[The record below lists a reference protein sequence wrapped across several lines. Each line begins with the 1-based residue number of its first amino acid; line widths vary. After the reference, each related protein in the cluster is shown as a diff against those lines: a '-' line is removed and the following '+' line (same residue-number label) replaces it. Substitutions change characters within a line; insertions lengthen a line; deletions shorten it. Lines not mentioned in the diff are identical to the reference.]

1 VGGAF
6 SLDEGFGEANT
17 QRETQDVGF
26 PEGASRK
33 RTTTFIVVCFPESL
47 LSHSHTDVYN
57 SKVNPAT
64 TTRRSN
70 DESET
75 VVTTATFNGDD
86 DNVYR

>member
-6 SLDEGFGEANT
+6 SLGEVFGETNT
-17 QRETQDVGF
+17 QRETQDVEF

-33 RTTTFIVVCFPESL
+33 RTTTFIVVRFPESL

-57 SKVNPAT
+57 SKVNTAT

-75 VVTTATFNGDD
+75 VATTAKFNDD
-86 DNVYR
+86 DYNIYR

>member
-17 QRETQDVGF
+17 QRETRMWN
-26 PEGASRK
+26 SRK
-33 RTTTFIVVCFPESL
+33 VRPENEPLLSSWFVFPESL

-64 TTRRSN
+64 ATRRSN

-75 VVTTATFNGDD
+75 VETTAKFNDGDY
-86 DNVYR
+86 NVYR

>member
-33 RTTTFIVVCFPESL
+33 RTTTFIVVRFPESL
-47 LSHSHTDVYN
+47 HSHTDVYN

-70 DESET
+70 DESEM
-75 VVTTATFNGDD
+75 VATTATFNNDD
-86 DNVYR
+86 NNVYR